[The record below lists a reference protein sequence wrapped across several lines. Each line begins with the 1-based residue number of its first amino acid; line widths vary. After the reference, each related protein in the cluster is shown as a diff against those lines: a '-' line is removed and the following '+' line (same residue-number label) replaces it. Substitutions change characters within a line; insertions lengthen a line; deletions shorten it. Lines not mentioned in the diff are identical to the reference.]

1 MKDGNGR
8 RQQKDSL
15 SVPPRRASDRQHTND
30 GRASIAHTAI
40 VYQGSNDS
48 TSVEPPSRK
57 RPRND
62 SSELENAVDGLLRS

>member
-30 GRASIAHTAI
+30 GRASIAI

-57 RPRND
+57 RPRYD
-62 SSELENAVDGLLRS
+62 SSELENAMDGLLRS